1 MAKNYNSS
9 ENCHNA
15 SDKNTSNKN
24 ASRNTSNKNSYGKN
38 AYDKNA
44 SNKNAYDKDAKDKN
58 SYNYGN
64 ENSQYQEKVFRTG
77 RANARPVLG
86 FTYDIAKHID
96 KNFYLSVR

>member
-9 ENCHNA
+9 ENCHNS

-44 SNKNAYDKDAKDKN
+44 SNKTHMIKMRKTRILIITEMKTVSIRKKLSGQDV
-58 SYNYGN
+58 
-64 ENSQYQEKVFRTG
+64 QTH
-77 RANARPVLG
+77 VLFWG
-86 FTYDIAKHID
+86 LHAI
-96 KNFYLSVR
+96 